1 MSNEENKTLMQ
12 TIRVKLEWTKK
23 GTLKAFSDIHG
34 SWYIVEKPPTSSLV
48 RYFTPQYQEEYD
60 QFGQLKQITHERLD

>member
-12 TIRVKLEWTKK
+12 TIRARLEWTKE
-23 GTLKAFSDIHG
+23 GTVKAFPDTHG
-34 SWYIVEKPPTSSLV
+34 SWDIVEKPPTNGLV